1 MVSDEPFPRPAERI
15 PLPFSRLAF
24 VLVALAFAAPAAA
37 QEDPRFLLP
46 PAPDAKPPKAW
57 EVPQFREEL
66 RKLVEGLAQYAEARD
81 PKFVIVG
88 RNPLGLMATSNWEIQ
103 RQSLVDPKA
112 EDRDPIPD
120 TAPGAPFRRILRDLD
135 AVALD
140 DLDCPKPKPQPDAP
154 QPTPAQIKAEA
165 AREAQIKAIRA
176 AGTPI
181 LGLDRCA
188 LSHYELA
195 RKGRAAKVLS
205 VAAIGAPD
213 APKRMPS
220 ERPPYENSDG
230 VTVLADARNAY
241 WLRSP
246 RAYGS
251 KADWL
256 AAAMKSNADLLIVDA
271 FYAADQPLTKADVTG
286 LKYKFMGPRRLVLA
300 EIDLT
305 AARDDRYYWK
315 REWRIGETPILRE
328 PLRDHSNGAL
338 ANYWLKDWKDILGQ
352 YFVGLMDLGFDGVL
366 LEGLEAADRL
376 EYEVILE

>member
-1 MVSDEPFPRPAERI
+1 M
-15 PLPFSRLAF
+15 PLPIFR
-24 VLVALAFAAPAAA
+24 VAVFAIAAFALPAAA
-37 QEDPRFLLP
+37 AAQDDPRFLLP
-46 PAPDAKPPKAW
+46 PAADAKPPKAW

-81 PKFVIVG
+81 PRFIIVG
-88 RNPLGLMATSNWEIQ
+88 RNPLGLMATSPWEIQ
-103 RQSLVDPKA
+103 RQSLADPKA

-140 DLDCPKPKPQPDAP
+140 DLNCPKPKPKPEDP

-165 AREAQIKAIRA
+165 ARAAQIKAIRA
-176 AGTPI
+176 AGMPI
-181 LGLDRCA
+181 LSLDRCDV
-188 LSHYELA
+188 SRYDLA
-195 RKGRAAKVLS
+195 RKGHAAKTMS

-213 APKRMPS
+213 APKRLPH
-220 ERPPYENSDG
+220 ERPPFETADG
-230 VTVLADARNAY
+230 VSILADARNAY

-256 AAAMKSNADLLIVDA
+256 AAAANSNADLLIVDA
-271 FYAADQPLTKADVTG
+271 FYSADQPLTKAEVAAM
-286 LKYKFMGPRRLVLA
+286 KYKFMGPRRLVLA

-305 AARDDRYYWK
+305 AARDDRHYWK

-338 ANYWLKDWKDILGQ
+338 TNYWLKDWKDILGP

>member
-1 MVSDEPFPRPAERI
+1 MSRVRI
-15 PLPFSRLAF
+15 AVF
-24 VLVALAFAAPAAA
+24 ALAALALPALASA
-37 QEDPRFLLP
+37 QDARFLVP
-46 PAPDAKPPKAW
+46 PAPDAKPPKAR

-81 PKFVIVG
+81 PRFIVVG
-88 RNPLGLMATSNWEIQ
+88 RNPLGLMATSGWEMQ
-103 RQSLVDPKA
+103 RLALVDPKA
-112 EDRDPIPD
+112 EDRDPVPD

-140 DLDCPKPKPQPDAP
+140 DLNCPKPAPKPEDPP
-154 QPTPAQIKAEA
+154 LTSAQIKAEA
-165 AREAQIKAIRA
+165 ARAAQIAAIRA
-176 AGTPI
+176 RGTPI
-181 LGLDRCA
+181 LSLDRCDRPRA
-188 LSHYELA
+188 ELA
-195 RKGRAAKVLS
+195 RKGRADKALS

-213 APKRMPS
+213 APKRLPA
-220 ERPPYENSDG
+220 ERPPYENAEG
-230 VTVLADARNAY
+230 VATLADAKNAY

-256 AAAMKSNADLLIVDA
+256 AAAAKSNADLLIVDA
-271 FYAADQPLTKADVTG
+271 FYSADQPLTKAEVAA

-305 AARDDRYYWK
+305 AARDDRHYWK

-338 ANYWLKDWKDILGQ
+338 ANYWLQEWKDILGA

-366 LEGLEAADRL
+366 LDGLGAADRL

>member
-1 MVSDEPFPRPAERI
+1 MPRFRI
-15 PLPFSRLAF
+15 A
-24 VLVALAFAAPAAA
+24 VLALAAIALPGLAEA
-37 QEDPRFLLP
+37 QDARFLQP
-46 PAPDAKPPKAW
+46 PTADAKPPKAW

-81 PKFVIVG
+81 PKFAIVG
-88 RNPLGLMATSNWEIQ
+88 REPLGLMRTSPWETQ
-103 RQSLVDPKA
+103 RLSLADPKA
-112 EDRDPIPD
+112 EEREPVPD
-120 TAPGAPFRRILRDLD
+120 SAPGAPFRRILRDLD

-140 DLDCPKPKPQPDAP
+140 DLNCPKPAPKPGDP
-154 QPTPAQIKAEA
+154 QPTSAQIKAEA

-181 LGLDRCA
+181 LSLDRCDLPRA
-188 LSHYELA
+188 ELA
-195 RKGRAAKVLS
+195 RKGRAENALS

-213 APKRMPS
+213 APKRLPA

-230 VTVLADARNAY
+230 VVTLADARNAY
-241 WLRSP
+241 WLRGP

-256 AAAMKSNADLLIVDA
+256 GAAAKSNADLLIVDA
-271 FYAADQPLTKADVTG
+271 FYSADQPLTKADVAA

-338 ANYWLKDWKDILGQ
+338 ANYWLQEWKDILGA

-366 LEGLEAADRL
+366 IDGLNAADRL